1 MFNFFLTFLFVLIPT
16 ASLSLD
22 SYLRYR
28 VAKNKPVSN
37 VWKGCNHLLSILLL
51 MQLLGLA
58 LYFFYIA

>member
-1 MFNFFLTFLFVLIPT
+1 MFNFFLTFVFVLIPT

-28 VAKNKPVSN
+28 VAKSKPVSKA
-37 VWKGCNHLLSILLL
+37 WKACNHVLSIMLI

>member
-28 VAKNKPVSN
+28 VAKKQPVSQA
-37 VWKGCNHLLSILLL
+37 WKGCNHVLSILLI

-58 LYFFYIA
+58 LYFFYLA

>member
-28 VAKNKPVSN
+28 VAKNQPVSK
-37 VWKGCNHLLSILLL
+37 VWKGCNHVLAILLI
-51 MQLLGLA
+51 MQLMGLA
-58 LYFFYIA
+58 LYFFYLA

>member
-28 VAKNKPVSN
+28 VARKKPVSN

>member
-1 MFNFFLTFLFVLIPT
+1 
-16 ASLSLD
+16 
-22 SYLRYR
+22 
-28 VAKNKPVSN
+28 VSN

>member
-1 MFNFFLTFLFVLIPT
+1 MFNFFLTFLFVLNPT

-28 VAKNKPVSN
+28 VAKSKPVSKA
-37 VWKGCNHLLSILLL
+37 WRACNHVLSIMLL

>member
-1 MFNFFLTFLFVLIPT
+1 MFNFFLMLLFVLIPT

-28 VAKNKPVSN
+28 MAKNQPVSQA
-37 VWKGCNHLLSILLL
+37 WKGCNHVLSILLI

>member
-28 VAKNKPVSN
+28 VAKNQPVSQA
-37 VWKGCNHLLSILLL
+37 WKGCNHLLSILLL